1 MATAKTTAT
10 ETKTADVPPV
20 DGSKA
25 GADLFAS
32 LKAKAET
39 VKAVRIFTDKKAL
52 VGIPFVITSWAI
64 VPSESA
70 GLTRRSVK
78 YAEVNYVTETGKTG
92 TFRDSSTKGVRE
104 QLVSTLT
111 EEPKEGVFYDT
122 PILAPAGIE
131 VRTFLT
137 ESADGKEVEG
147 TVYAL
152 TGSAE

>member
-1 MATAKTTAT
+1 MAARGANAT
-10 ETKTADVPPV
+10 ETKTDTVPAEPT
-20 DGSKA
+20 SKA

-39 VKAVRIFTDKKAL
+39 VKAVRIFTEKKAL
-52 VGIPFVITSWAI
+52 VGIPFVITSWSI

-70 GLTRRSVK
+70 GLSRRAVK
-78 YAEVNYVTETGKTG
+78 YAEVNYVTEAGKTG

-104 QLVSTLT
+104 QLIATLK
-111 EEPKEGVFYDT
+111 EEPSEGTVYDT
-122 PILAPAGIE
+122 PIFVPAGIE

-152 TGSAE
+152 TGSSE